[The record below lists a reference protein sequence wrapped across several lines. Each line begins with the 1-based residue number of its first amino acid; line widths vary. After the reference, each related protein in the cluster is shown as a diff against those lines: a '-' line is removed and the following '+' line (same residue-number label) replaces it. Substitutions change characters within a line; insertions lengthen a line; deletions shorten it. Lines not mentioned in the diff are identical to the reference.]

1 MKQVKKNVNNE
12 KKDKRIMRE
21 SHVEKKKTCQKR
33 VKTFVKRNTL
43 YEVSKN
49 CT

>member
-1 MKQVKKNVNNE
+1 MKNEAGKKNVNNE

-21 SHVEKKKTCQKR
+21 SHVEKKKR